1 MITALIDA
9 DSLCYAVGFSSNDV
23 DEALAVSRLEST
35 MIELCMDIHCDE
47 YQGFLTGKGN
57 FRNDIAKTAAYKGT
71 RPSEKP
77 QHLQALRD
85 HLVTSWGFVV
95 VDGIE
100 ADDAV
105 GIAAYAVPEDETI
118 MVHIDKDLNQFRGHH
133 YNYRKKEKY
142 YVSEFAGWYSF
153 YLQILTGDRIDNIE
167 GLKGIGPAKGAKIL
181 KDCTTVEELYD
192 AVCDAYVEHIYNEL
206 SVGIDNKFELDDI
219 SDSAFNKAI
228 DRVHENAHLL
238 YLQRKEGDVWT
249 PPQ

>member
-1 MITALIDA
+1 M
-9 DSLCYAVGFSSNDV
+9 V
-23 DEALAVSRLEST
+23 
-35 MIELCMDIHCDE
+35 ELCMDLECDD
-47 YQGFLTGKGN
+47 YKGFLTGKGN
-57 FRNDIAKTAAYKGT
+57 FRVELAKTVPYKGT
-71 RPSEKP
+71 RPTEKP
-77 QHLQALRD
+77 IHLQALRE

-105 GIAAYAVPEDETI
+105 GIEAYKLHEDESI

-133 YNYRKKEKY
+133 YNYRKKDKY

-192 AVCDAYVEHIYNEL
+192 AVLKAYDGNTE
-206 SVGIDNKFELDDI
+206 
-219 SDSAFNKAI
+219 
-228 DRVHENAHLL
+228 RVLENGQLL
-238 YLQRKEGDVWT
+238 YLQRKEGDVWQ
-249 PPQ
+249 PPQR

>member
-9 DSLCYAVGFSSNDV
+9 DSLCYAVGFSSNDI

-35 MIELCMDIHCDE
+35 MVELCMDLECDD
-47 YQGFLTGKGN
+47 YKGFLTGKGN
-57 FRNDIAKTAAYKGT
+57 FRVELAKTVPYKGT
-71 RPSEKP
+71 RPTEKP
-77 QHLQALRD
+77 IHLQALRE
-85 HLVTSWGFVV
+85 HLVSSWGFVV

-105 GIAAYAVPEDETI
+105 GIEAYKLHEDESI

-181 KDCTTVEELYD
+181 KDCTTVEDLYD
-192 AVCDAYVEHIYNEL
+192 AVLKAYDGDTV
-206 SVGIDNKFELDDI
+206 
-219 SDSAFNKAI
+219 
-228 DRVHENAHLL
+228 RVLENGQLL
-238 YLQRKEGDVWT
+238 YLQRKEGDVWQ
-249 PPQ
+249 PPQR

>member
-35 MIELCMDIHCDE
+35 MVELCMDLECED
-47 YQGFLTGKGN
+47 YKGFLTGKGN
-57 FRNDIAKTAAYKGT
+57 FRVELAKTVPYKGT
-71 RPSEKP
+71 RPTEKP

-85 HLVTSWGFVV
+85 HLVSSWGFVV

-105 GIAAYAVPEDETI
+105 GIEAYKVSEDESI

-142 YVSEFAGWYSF
+142 YVSEFEGWYNF
-153 YLQILTGDRIDNIE
+153 YLQILTGDRIDNIQ
-167 GLKGIGPAKGAKIL
+167 GLKGIGPAKGAKLL
-181 KDCTTVEELYD
+181 KGCETVEQLYQ
-192 AVCDAYVEHIYNEL
+192 AVLLAYEGDTE
-206 SVGIDNKFELDDI
+206 
-219 SDSAFNKAI
+219 
-228 DRVHENAHLL
+228 RVHENAHLL
-238 YLQRKEGDVWT
+238 YLQRKEGDVWQ
-249 PPQ
+249 PPQK

>member
-23 DEALAVSRLEST
+23 DEALAVSRLEQT
-35 MIELCMDIHCDE
+35 VIEICMDIDVDE
-47 YQGFLTGKGN
+47 YKGFLTGTGN
-57 FRNDIAKTAAYKGT
+57 FRNDIAVTVPYKGT

-77 QHLQALRD
+77 VHLQALRK
-85 HLVTSWGFVV
+85 HLVDSWGFTI

-105 GIAAYAVPEDETI
+105 GIEAYKLPEDETV

-133 YNYRKKEKY
+133 YNYRKKQLY
-142 YVSEFAGWYSF
+142 YISEFEGWYNF
-153 YLQILTGDRIDNIE
+153 YLQILTGDRIDNIQ

-181 KDCTTVEELYD
+181 KDCETVEQLYQ
-192 AVCDAYVEHIYNEL
+192 AVLDAYE
-206 SVGIDNKFELDDI
+206 GDT
-219 SDSAFNKAI
+219 

-238 YLQRKEGDVWT
+238 YLQRKEGDVWQ
-249 PPQ
+249 PPLK

>member
-9 DSLCYAVGFSSNDV
+9 DSLCYAVGFSSNDL
-23 DEALAVSRLEST
+23 DEALAVSRLEAT
-35 MIELCMDIHCDE
+35 MVELCMDIHCDD
-47 YQGFLTGKGN
+47 YKGFLTGKGN
-57 FRNDIAKTAAYKGT
+57 FRVELAKTVPYKGT

-77 QHLQALRD
+77 IHLQALRN
-85 HLVTSWGFVV
+85 HLVESWGFVV

-105 GIAAYAVPEDETI
+105 GIEAYKWSEDETI

-181 KDCTTVEELYD
+181 KDCTTVEELYAAVLKAYDGD
-192 AVCDAYVEHIYNEL
+192 AE
-206 SVGIDNKFELDDI
+206 
-219 SDSAFNKAI
+219 
-228 DRVHENAHLL
+228 RVLENGQLL

>member
-35 MIELCMDIHCDE
+35 MVELCMDLECDD
-47 YQGFLTGKGN
+47 YKGFLTGKGN
-57 FRNDIAKTAAYKGT
+57 FRVELAKTVPYKGT
-71 RPSEKP
+71 RPTEKP
-77 QHLQALRD
+77 IHLQALRE

-105 GIAAYAVPEDETI
+105 GIEAYKLHEDESI

-192 AVCDAYVEHIYNEL
+192 AVLKAYDGDTV
-206 SVGIDNKFELDDI
+206 
-219 SDSAFNKAI
+219 
-228 DRVHENAHLL
+228 RVLENGQLL
-238 YLQRKEGDVWT
+238 YLQRKEGDVWQ
-249 PPQ
+249 PPQR

>member
-35 MIELCMDIHCDE
+35 MVELCMDIHCDD
-47 YQGFLTGKGN
+47 YKGFLTGKGN
-57 FRNDIAKTAAYKGT
+57 FRNDIAKTVPYKGT

-77 QHLQALRD
+77 QHLQALRN
-85 HLVTSWGFVV
+85 HLVESWGFVI

-105 GIAAYAVPEDETI
+105 GIEAYKVPEDETI

-153 YLQILTGDRIDNIE
+153 YLQILTGDRIDNIQ
-167 GLKGIGPAKGAKIL
+167 GLKGIGPAKGAKLL
-181 KDCTTVEELYD
+181 KDCETVEQLYQ
-192 AVCDAYVEHIYNEL
+192 AVLYAYEGDTE
-206 SVGIDNKFELDDI
+206 
-219 SDSAFNKAI
+219 
-228 DRVHENAHLL
+228 RVHENAHLL
-238 YLQRKEGDVWT
+238 YLQRKEGDVWQ
-249 PPQ
+249 PPQK

>member
-9 DSLCYAVGFSSNDV
+9 DSLCYAVGFSSNDT
-23 DEALAVSRLEST
+23 DEALAVSRLEAT
-35 MIELCMDIHCDE
+35 MVELCMDIHCDD
-47 YQGFLTGKGN
+47 YKGFLTGKGN
-57 FRNDIAKTAAYKGT
+57 FRVELAKTVPYKGT
-71 RPSEKP
+71 RPTEKP
-77 QHLQALRD
+77 IHLQALRE

-105 GIAAYAVPEDETI
+105 GIEAYKWNEDETI

-142 YVSEFAGWYSF
+142 YVSEFAGWHSF
-153 YLQILTGDRIDNIE
+153 YLQILTGDRVDNIE

-192 AVCDAYVEHIYNEL
+192 AVLKAYDGN
-206 SVGIDNKFELDDI
+206 ST
-219 SDSAFNKAI
+219 
-228 DRVHENAHLL
+228 RVLENGQLL
-238 YLQRKEGDVWT
+238 YLQRKEGDVWQ
-249 PPQ
+249 PPLK

>member
-23 DEALAVSRLEST
+23 DEALAVSRLEQT
-35 MIELCMDIHCDE
+35 VIEICMDIDVDE
-47 YQGFLTGKGN
+47 YKGFLTGTGN
-57 FRNDIAKTAAYKGT
+57 FRNEIAVTVPYKGT

-77 QHLQALRD
+77 VHLQALRK
-85 HLVTSWGFVV
+85 HLVDSWSFTI

-105 GIAAYAVPEDETI
+105 GIEAYKLPEDETV

-133 YNYRKKEKY
+133 YNYRKKQLY
-142 YVSEFAGWYSF
+142 YISEFEGWYNF
-153 YLQILTGDRIDNIE
+153 YLQILTGDRIDNIQ

-181 KDCTTVEELYD
+181 KDCETVEQLYQ
-192 AVCDAYVEHIYNEL
+192 AVLDAYE
-206 SVGIDNKFELDDI
+206 GDT
-219 SDSAFNKAI
+219 

-238 YLQRKEGDVWT
+238 YLQRKEGDVWQ
-249 PPQ
+249 PPLK

>member
-9 DSLCYAVGFSSNDV
+9 DSLCYAVGFSSNDL

-35 MIELCMDIHCDE
+35 MVELCMNLECDD
-47 YQGFLTGKGN
+47 YKGFLTGRGN
-57 FRNDIAKTAAYKGT
+57 FRVDLAKTVPYKGT
-71 RPSEKP
+71 RPTEKP
-77 QHLQALRD
+77 IHLQALRE
-85 HLVTSWGFVV
+85 HLVSSWGFVV

-105 GIAAYAVPEDETI
+105 GIEAYKLHEDESV

-192 AVCDAYVEHIYNEL
+192 AVLKAYNGDTV
-206 SVGIDNKFELDDI
+206 
-219 SDSAFNKAI
+219 
-228 DRVHENAHLL
+228 RVLENGQLL
-238 YLQRKEGDVWT
+238 YLQRKEGDVWQ
-249 PPQ
+249 PPQR

>member
-35 MIELCMDIHCDE
+35 MVELCMELECDD
-47 YQGFLTGKGN
+47 YKGFLTGKGN
-57 FRNDIAKTAAYKGT
+57 FRVDLAKTVPYKGT

-77 QHLQALRD
+77 VHLQALRN
-85 HLVTSWGFVV
+85 HLVESWGFVI

-105 GIAAYAVPEDETI
+105 GIEAYKVSEDESI
-118 MVHIDKDLNQFRGHH
+118 MVHIDKDLNQFRGWH
-133 YNYRKKEKY
+133 YNYRKREKY
-142 YVSEFAGWYSF
+142 YVSEFEGWYNF

-181 KDCTTVEELYD
+181 KDCETIEQLYQ
-192 AVCDAYVEHIYNEL
+192 AVLYAYEGDTE
-206 SVGIDNKFELDDI
+206 
-219 SDSAFNKAI
+219 
-228 DRVHENAHLL
+228 RVHENAHLL
-238 YLQRKEGDVWT
+238 YLQRTEGDVWQ
-249 PPQ
+249 PPQR

>member
-35 MIELCMDIHCDE
+35 MVELCMDLECDD
-47 YQGFLTGKGN
+47 YKGFLTGKGN
-57 FRNDIAKTAAYKGT
+57 FRVELAKTVPYKGT
-71 RPSEKP
+71 RPTEKP
-77 QHLQALRD
+77 IHLQALRE
-85 HLVTSWGFVV
+85 HLVSSWGFVV

-105 GIAAYAVPEDETI
+105 GIEAYKLHEDESI

-192 AVCDAYVEHIYNEL
+192 AVLKAYDGDTV
-206 SVGIDNKFELDDI
+206 
-219 SDSAFNKAI
+219 
-228 DRVHENAHLL
+228 RVLENGQLL
-238 YLQRKEGDVWT
+238 YLQRKEGDVWQ
-249 PPQ
+249 PPQR

>member
-1 MITALIDA
+1 
-9 DSLCYAVGFSSNDV
+9 
-23 DEALAVSRLEST
+23 
-35 MIELCMDIHCDE
+35 
-47 YQGFLTGKGN
+47 
-57 FRNDIAKTAAYKGT
+57 
-71 RPSEKP
+71 
-77 QHLQALRD
+77 
-85 HLVTSWGFVV
+85 VTSWGFVV

-105 GIAAYAVPEDETI
+105 GIAAYALDEEESI

-192 AVCDAYVEHIYNEL
+192 AVLKAYDDDAE
-206 SVGIDNKFELDDI
+206 
-219 SDSAFNKAI
+219 
-228 DRVHENAHLL
+228 RVHENAHLL
-238 YLQRKEGDVWT
+238 YLQRKEGDVWQ
-249 PPQ
+249 PPQR

>member
-35 MIELCMDIHCDE
+35 MVELCMDLECED
-47 YQGFLTGKGN
+47 YKGFLTGKGN
-57 FRNDIAKTAAYKGT
+57 FRVELAKTVPYKGT
-71 RPSEKP
+71 RPTEKP
-77 QHLQALRD
+77 THLQALRD
-85 HLVTSWGFVV
+85 HLVTSWGFVI

-105 GIAAYAVPEDETI
+105 GIEAYKVSEDESI
-118 MVHIDKDLNQFRGHH
+118 MVHIDKDLNQFRGWH
-133 YNYRKKEKY
+133 YNYRKREKY
-142 YVSEFAGWYSF
+142 YVSEFEGWYNF

-181 KDCTTVEELYD
+181 KDCETVEQLYQ
-192 AVCDAYVEHIYNEL
+192 AVLYAYEGNT
-206 SVGIDNKFELDDI
+206 
-219 SDSAFNKAI
+219 

-238 YLQRKEGDVWT
+238 YLQRKEGDVWQ
-249 PPQ
+249 PPQR